1 LPGEGRGYKRDGE
14 GRVVT
19 TRLDA
24 DTLAAIAAAG
34 GGRFL
39 QVSASLAESRR
50 LVEEIDRMEKA
61 DLSSRIV
68 TSHIDRYQIPLALA
82 LLLLGC
88 EPLVA
93 AARRPRRDV

>member
-1 LPGEGRGYKRDGE
+1 M
-14 GRVVT
+14 VT

-24 DTLAAIAAAG
+24 DTLSAVAAAG
-34 GGRFL
+34 QGAYQLVG
-39 QVSASLAESRR
+39 ASLAESRR
-50 LVEEIDRMEKA
+50 IAEEIDRMEKA

-88 EPLVA
+88 EPLLP
-93 AARRPRRDV
+93 AARRPRRIS